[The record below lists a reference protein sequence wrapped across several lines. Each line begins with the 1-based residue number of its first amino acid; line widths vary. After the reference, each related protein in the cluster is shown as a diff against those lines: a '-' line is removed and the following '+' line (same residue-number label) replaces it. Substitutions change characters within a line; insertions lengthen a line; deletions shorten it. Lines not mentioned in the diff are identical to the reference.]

1 VELQTPRFF
10 IAGDQ
15 ARVGAVIH
23 NNGSDPLKVN
33 VSLDAQG
40 VQLITPA
47 AQTVDV
53 AAKNQAYVTWDLN
66 VNTDAKRVDLTAQAV
81 SGSFTDSS
89 KPALGTLS
97 GQGLPVYTFI
107 VTEPVGTSGIL
118 HSANSVTES
127 ILLPS
132 AHTYTDAQVSLQ
144 VSPSLAASMQDSLT
158 YLHDYSYYCMEQ
170 TISSFLPNV
179 ITTRALKLAGISNPS
194 LQSSL
199 DSQVNAALQRI
210 YSKQLSDGG
219 WNWWDGSNSD
229 PQTSAYVVLGLL
241 EAKDAGYP
249 VSQDVLDNGVSY
261 LNQNMPNLYQNAATW
276 QYNRYAFMSYV
287 LARGNLLQAGQ
298 TNFIYDHRTSLSLY
312 GEAYLAQ
319 AMYMLDKSDPR
330 INSLMSDL
338 VNAAVMSS
346 TGAHWQ
352 EKGSADYWNW
362 NTDTRTT
369 AIVLNAFAQIDP
381 NNPITANAVRWL
393 MAARQGKSWYST
405 QETSWALI
413 ALTDWLTVSKEYQS
427 DYSYAVGLNGNSLY
441 RGTAN
446 KDNLTQPVSLQIQLK
461 DLLKDIANY
470 LVLTRGAGNGN
481 LYYTAYMTTTLSAA
495 SLPPL
500 DQGVSLSRQYFT
512 LDNSKQPI
520 TQIQRGQLVKV
531 RLTVVV
537 PDDLHYIVIN
547 DPLPAGLEAIDAS
560 IATDTA
566 VPAKYTMQDYDQR
579 GYGWWYFTH
588 TELRDEKVVLSADY
602 LPAGTYVYTYLARA
616 STAGTFSVIPP
627 TATEF
632 YFPDVGGRGA
642 GSTFI
647 VLP

>member
-1 VELQTPRFF
+1 
-10 IAGDQ
+10 
-15 ARVGAVIH
+15 VGAVIH
-23 NNGSDPLKVN
+23 NNGSDPLMVN

-47 AQTVDV
+47 AQTADV
-53 AAKNQAYVTWDLN
+53 AAKDQAYVTWDLN
-66 VNTDAKRVDLTAQAV
+66 VNSDAQRVDLTAQAV

-97 GQGLPVYTFI
+97 GQGIPVYTFT

-132 AHTYTDAQVSLQ
+132 AHTYTDAQVSVQ

-179 ITTRALKLAGISNPS
+179 ITTRALKLAGISNPN

-219 WNWWDGSNSD
+219 WNWWDGSDSD

-276 QYNRYAFMSYV
+276 QYNRYAFMGYV
-287 LARGNLLQAGQ
+287 LARGNLLLAGQ

-338 VNAAVMSS
+338 VNAAVLSS
-346 TGAHWQ
+346 SGAHWQ
-352 EKGSADYWNW
+352 EKGTADYWNW

-369 AIVLNAFAQIDP
+369 AIVLNAFTQIDP

-413 ALTDWLTVSKEYQS
+413 ALTNWLTVSKEYQS

-461 DLLKDIANY
+461 DLLKDTANY
-470 LVLTRGAGNGN
+470 LVLTRGAGDGN

-512 LDNSKQPI
+512 LDNSKKPI

-566 VPAKYTMQDYDQR
+566 VPDKYTMQDYDQR

-627 TATEF
+627 TASEF